1 MRFTDPQTCAFWRT
15 HCQHCCAEVD
25 ALEVLC
31 LDGECKRCCEKSL
44 AMAKDCLE
52 DPDGPVKD
60 YPGYWWE
67 APRLY
72 WNAPLMEWTSLDAHS
87 EPPAHWNERE

>member
-1 MRFTDPQTCAFWRT
+1 
-15 HCQHCCAEVD
+15 
-25 ALEVLC
+25 
-31 LDGECKRCCEKSL
+31 
-44 AMAKDCLE
+44 MAKDCLE

-87 EPPAHWNERE
+87 EPPHDWQDRE